1 MPLQGPPYQCPF
13 RYSHDSPTTITY
25 INCTQETKLSWQL
38 PSSACSSA
46 LNLHATRP
54 FAKEFTLHGSRLFL
68 IGHGTDIW
76 GPAVTWLSACRASGM
91 YAVVPCLYEADR
103 LFSWSLGWDTKLE
116 GWDAKKVYI
125 YICIHWEVLEFD
137 NKEDSIPHSPCSHP
151 SHQLPSR

>member
-1 MPLQGPPYQCPF
+1 
-13 RYSHDSPTTITY
+13 
-25 INCTQETKLSWQL
+25 
-38 PSSACSSA
+38 
-46 LNLHATRP
+46 
-54 FAKEFTLHGSRLFL
+54 
-68 IGHGTDIW
+68 
-76 GPAVTWLSACRASGM
+76 M